1 MSTDARGAGRIGVLV
16 PYTNVNLEPD
26 ASLLCP
32 QGVSVHFARIGG
44 YDVDETP
51 DERQTAGFGTAPIEG
66 PLGLL
71 AGARPGVVL
80 YGCTSA
86 TLTHGP
92 RFDRDLTARIRR
104 HVGAPTITAAGAL
117 VLALRN
123 LGVTRI
129 GFASPY
135 VPGLNDRAI
144 EFLAGSG
151 FEAVSRAQV
160 RTALGNHEQGALSPD
175 AVFEL
180 GLRADSD
187 AAEAIVLSS
196 TDMRSVEVI
205 ERLETATGKPV
216 VASNQALMFVAA
228 RALGAAIPGRF
239 FGRLARVASAAA

>member
-51 DERQTAGFGTAPIEG
+51 DEQQMAHLGAAPLDG
-66 PLGLL
+66 PLRLL
-71 AGARPGVVL
+71 AGARPSVVL

-86 TLTHGP
+86 TLSHGP
-92 RFDRDLTARIRR
+92 RFDRDLAARIRR

-123 LGVTRI
+123 LGVARI

-135 VPGLNDRAI
+135 VPALNDRAV

-160 RTALGNHEQGALSPD
+160 PATLGNHEQGALAPE
-175 AVFEL
+175 AVFDL
-180 GLRADSD
+180 GLRANSD
-187 AAEAIVLSS
+187 AAEAIVLSC
-196 TDMRSVEVI
+196 TDMRAVEVI

-216 VASNQALMFVAA
+216 VTSNQALMFAAA
-228 RALGAAIPGRF
+228 RALGAQIPGQL
-239 FGRLARVASAAA
+239 FGRLARVASAA